1 MRQLCLLFF
10 FSITSSAQLSPT
22 VSKYDLPKKR
32 YLIKSCANFLYGTN
46 QGAID
51 VDSSVVLASKAYKLP
66 ASLAYDEGYNDGS
79 YLIGQDLIDK
89 GNISQ
94 AKRLLASSKD
104 DEKIKLLLQLGSFY
118 LFKPGTKPKDLQNAF
133 FYIKD
138 AVDQSNKLKIK
149 KWQHQSEI
157 LLGRYYFQANNEAAG
172 KKYFEKVIDESR
184 KVNDK
189 ITLAYALECY
199 GNLLTNF
206 DPKKEKIFKEV
217 SFLYES
223 LGLEEKRIDS
233 EQRLSTIYFWTGR
246 MNIAKKRFY
255 KDLIDLRK
263 IGFTHQQFTENTI
276 AFIELYQHNNKSAL
290 YYALKSVKRMEDE
303 KDFTLGDITYLRLG
317 DVYNTMGYNEEA
329 LEMFKKSIEVSQNVL
344 NNGFWYQSIF
354 SAIDA
359 MSDKGKN
366 REALDFISSIKT
378 KYPPTGAFDKMM
390 LAYRT
395 AVCYKRMKNF
405 MQTEKYFK
413 EMDYYATQ
421 LKDSYTFNDV
431 AIAYT
436 EMALF
441 YAETN
446 RLRLAEY
453 YTNKVF
459 LLGKIHQKKY
469 NSDMLQLL
477 LCKTDS
483 LKGNYK
489 EALAHFQN
497 YKNIND
503 SISNNTQNKQIEEL
517 KIAYETK
524 NKEQKIILLG
534 DQSKLQERELQK
546 SQLLNTVSIW
556 SLVLLLLV
564 IGLLFNRYR
573 VKQRTN
579 IKLEQ
584 KEKEINQKNSNLSH
598 LLDEKE
604 WLLKEIHHRV
614 KNNLQTV
621 ISLLNSQSAYL
632 DNDKA
637 ISAIKNSQNRIHS
650 MSLIHQKLYSA
661 DNVSTINMQNYI
673 KELVAYLKESFSFGQ
688 RVRFEIKIDPLEL
701 DVVQAVPIGLIL
713 NEAITN
719 SLKYAFPDE
728 KSGIV
733 AVSLQSFA
741 EGHYQLII
749 CDNGIGID
757 TDFTNKKADTFG
769 MSLIK
774 GLTDDIDGNFTMEN
788 NNGTILKIDFKAE
801 FPITKKYG
809 NNNAVNI

>member
-1 MRQLCLLFF
+1 MM
-10 FSITSSAQLSPT
+10 
-22 VSKYDLPKKR
+22 V
-32 YLIKSCANFLYGTN
+32 
-46 QGAID
+46 
-51 VDSSVVLASKAYKLP
+51 
-66 ASLAYDEGYNDGS
+66 
-79 YLIGQDLIDK
+79 QDLIDK
-89 GNISQ
+89 GNISL
-94 AKRLLASSKD
+94 AKRLLATSKD
-104 DEKIKLLLQLGSFY
+104 DERIKLLLQLGSLY
-118 LFKPGTKPKDLQNAF
+118 LFKPGTKTEDLQNAF
-133 FYIKD
+133 GYIKE
-138 AVDQSNKLKIK
+138 AVDYSNKLKVK

-157 LLGRYYFQANNEAAG
+157 LLGRYYFQANNESAG
-172 KKYFEKVIDESR
+172 KNSFEKVINESR
-184 KVNDK
+184 KENNK

-206 DPKKEKIFKEV
+206 DPEKEKIFKEV
-217 SFLYES
+217 AFLYAS

-246 MNIAKKRFY
+246 INIAKKRFY
-255 KDLIDLRK
+255 QDLIDLRK
-263 IGFTHQQFTENTI
+263 IGFTHEQFTENTI

-378 KYPPTGAFDKMM
+378 KYPPTGTFGKML

-395 AVCYKRMKNF
+395 AVCYMRMKNF
-405 MQTEKYFK
+405 IQTEKYFK
-413 EMDYYATQ
+413 EMDYYAAQ

-431 AIAYT
+431 AVAYT

-446 RLRLAEY
+446 RLKLAEY

-459 LLGKIHQKKY
+459 LLGKIHQKTY
-469 NSDMLQLL
+469 NSEMFQILL
-477 LCKTDS
+477 SKTDS

-489 EALAHFQN
+489 GALTHFQN
-497 YKNIND
+497 YKNIYD
-503 SISNNTQNKQIEEL
+503 SISNSTQNNQIEEL

-524 NKEQKIILLG
+524 NKEEKIKLLG

-556 SLVLLLLV
+556 SLVLLVAV

-573 VKQRTN
+573 AKQRTN
-579 IKLEQ
+579 AKLEQ

-598 LLDEKE
+598 LLNEKE

-637 ISAIKNSQNRIHS
+637 LSAIKNSQNRIYS

-661 DNVSTINMQNYI
+661 ENVSTINMQNYV
-673 KELVAYLKESFSFGQ
+673 KELVGYLKESFSLGQ
-688 RVRFEIKIDPLEL
+688 RVRFEVIIDPLEL

-719 SLKYAFPDE
+719 SLKYAFPHDRT
-728 KSGIV
+728 GII
-733 AVSLQSFA
+733 AVSLQAGTAS
-741 EGHYQLII
+741 HYQLII
-749 CDNGIGID
+749 SDNGIGID
-757 TDFTNKKADTFG
+757 TDFNQKKTKSFG

-774 GLTDDIDGNFTMEN
+774 GLTEDIGGNLKIEN
-788 NNGTILKIDFKAE
+788 DNGTVLRIDFKVE
-801 FPITKKYG
+801 FPISKKFG
-809 NNNAVNI
+809 ADNVVNI

>member
-1 MRQLCLLFF
+1 MFF
-10 FSITSSAQLSPT
+10 FSITSSAQLSPS

-32 YLIKSCANFLYGTN
+32 HLIKSCANFLYGAN

-89 GNISQ
+89 GNIDS

-118 LFKPGTKPKDLQNAF
+118 LFKPGTRSEDLQNAF

-172 KKYFEKVIDESR
+172 KKHFEKVINESR
-184 KVNDK
+184 KQNDK

-199 GNLLTNF
+199 GNVLTNF
-206 DPKKEKIFKEV
+206 DPEKEKIFKEV
-217 SFLYES
+217 SSLYTS
-223 LGLEEKRIDS
+223 LRLEEKRIES

-246 MNIAKKRFY
+246 INIAKKRFY
-255 KDLIDLRK
+255 QDLIDLRK

-276 AFIELYQHNNKSAL
+276 SYLEMYFHNNKSAL

-317 DVYNTMGYNEEA
+317 DVYNTIGYDEEA
-329 LEMFKKSIEVSQNVL
+329 LEMFKKSIEISQDVL
-344 NNGFWYQSIF
+344 NSGFWYKSVF
-354 SAIDA
+354 STIDA

-366 REALDFISSIKT
+366 RQALDFISSIKT
-378 KYPPTGAFDKMM
+378 KYPPKSVFDKMQ
-390 LAYRT
+390 LAYTT
-395 AVCYKRMKNF
+395 AMCYKGMKNF
-405 MQTEKYFK
+405 IHTEKYFK

-421 LKDSYTFNDV
+421 LKDSYTFFEV
-431 AIAYT
+431 VIAYT

-446 RLRLAEY
+446 RLKLAEI

-459 LLGKIHQKKY
+459 QLCKIHKKTF
-469 NSDMLQLL
+469 NSDNLQILL
-477 LCKTDS
+477 YKIDS

-489 EALAHFQN
+489 GALTHFQN
-497 YKNIND
+497 YKVIYD
-503 SISNNTQNKQIEEL
+503 SISNTTQDKQIEEL

-524 NKEQKIILLG
+524 NKEQKIKLM
-534 DQSKLQERELQK
+534 DRESKLQERELQK
-546 SQLLNTVSIW
+546 SQLLNTISIW
-556 SLVLLLLV
+556 SLVLLLAV

-579 IKLEQ
+579 AKLEQ
-584 KEKEINQKNSNLSH
+584 KEKEINQKNINLVH

-637 ISAIKNSQNRIHS
+637 LSAIKNSQNRIYS
-650 MSLIHQKLYSA
+650 MSLIHQKLYGA
-661 DNVSTINMQNYI
+661 ENVSTINMQNYI
-673 KELVAYLKESFSFGQ
+673 KELIGYLRESFSLGQ
-688 RVRFEIKIDPLEL
+688 RVRFEVKTDPLEL
-701 DVVQAVPIGLIL
+701 DVAQAVPVGLIL

-719 SLKYAFPDE
+719 SLKYAFPDDRSGTIFVLLEE
-728 KSGIV
+728 K
-733 AVSLQSFA
+733 AVS
-741 EGHYQLII
+741 HYQLTVS
-749 CDNGIGID
+749 DNGIGID
-757 TDFTNKKADTFG
+757 TDFTNRKADSFG

-774 GLTDDIDGNFTMEN
+774 GLTDDIDGSFTMEN
-788 NNGTILKIDFKAE
+788 DNGTILKINFKAE
-801 FPITKKYG
+801 LPISKKYV
-809 NNNAVNI
+809 NNNAIDI